1 LLPLV
6 CDNIFT
12 KLHIDNNITVLYI
25 ESSAT
30 DCRKDIDM
38 NVAGTPEIERKTLS
52 ILKILSSSRKP
63 VGASII
69 AQHLKD
75 LGVELSD
82 RAVRYHLRIMDVR
95 GLTELVGNRDGR
107 RITAKGVAEIKKGLV
122 KEKVGLAITRIE
134 LLAFHTD
141 FDYQT
146 RQGSVP
152 VNISIFP
159 RTVFKKAL
167 LAMEPAFN
175 AGLCVSSLVAVAGSR
190 QLLTDL
196 IIPEDKIG
204 LVTVCSAVI
213 NGVLLKAGIP
223 MDSRFSG
230 ILQIVDHKPVRFTE
244 LIHYNGCSLDP
255 SEIFMKA
262 RMATVTAA
270 FSSGN
275 GEILANFREIPAVCL
290 PVAERV
296 LAGLKAAGI
305 EGVMIKGKPSEP
317 VCEVPVELNRIG
329 LVLIGGLNPVV
340 AAQEAGLEVENYS
353 MSSMVDSQELMPFS
367 ELLNQI
373 DTKLHE
379 NK

>member
-1 LLPLV
+1 
-6 CDNIFT
+6 
-12 KLHIDNNITVLYI
+12 
-25 ESSAT
+25 
-30 DCRKDIDM
+30 M
-38 NVAGTPEIERKTLS
+38 NVSGTPEIERKTLS
-52 ILKILSSSRKP
+52 ILKILSSSPKP

-69 AQHLKD
+69 AQRLKD

-107 RITAKGVAEIKKGLV
+107 RITAKGVAEVKKGLV

-146 RQGSVP
+146 QHGSVP

-190 QLLTDL
+190 QSLGDL

-230 ILQIVDHKPVRFTE
+230 ILQIINHKPARFTE

-270 FSSGN
+270 FSIGD

-305 EGVMIKGKPSEP
+305 GGVMVKGKPSEST
-317 VCEVPVELNRIG
+317 CEVPVELNRIG

-340 AAQEAGLEVENYS
+340 AAQEAGIEADNYS
-353 MSSMVDSQELMPFS
+353 MSCMLDYQELRPFS
-367 ELLNQI
+367 DLLNQI
-373 DTKLHE
+373 EK
-379 NK
+379 